1 MKWKDE
7 GNSGKRFFVL
17 GRVRTRR
24 NINVTSN
31 EETNGFL
38 GSFA

>member
-1 MKWKDE
+1 MKWKNE

-17 GRVRTRR
+17 GRVRR